1 MPGQH
6 IKGKKMKQLILG
18 LLLLAASTAQ
28 AQQAI
33 SQRGDTTVINTTS
46 LTQNVRGYRG
56 PTPLNIFVHKN
67 KIVRIEALRNRE
79 TPKYFQMVRQQL
91 LGAWDG
97 MTVKKALKAEVDGVT
112 GATLSSNAVKAN
124 VKAGLQQLKKK

>member
-1 MPGQH
+1 
-6 IKGKKMKQLILG
+6 MKQLILG

>member
-1 MPGQH
+1 
-6 IKGKKMKQLILG
+6 MKQLILG

-91 LGAWDG
+91 LDAWDG

>member
-1 MPGQH
+1 
-6 IKGKKMKQLILG
+6 MKQLILG

-112 GATLSSNAVKAN
+112 GATLSSNAVKVN

>member
-1 MPGQH
+1 
-6 IKGKKMKQLILG
+6 MKQLILG

-79 TPKYFQMVRQQL
+79 TPKHFQMVRQQL

-97 MTVKKALKAEVDGVT
+97 MTVKKALKADVDGVT